1 MKRIGRESIIYSFSP
16 KHEPAEVASPGEYVL
31 FETEDAFGGQVKG
44 EETPPDKL
52 DWSRVDGATGPLY
65 IEGADPG
72 DTLVVDIL
80 DIRLQEKGA
89 IAVIPGYGGLS
100 HLSFTPK
107 AKVVKIDGS
116 FVYFNDIRIP
126 IKPMIGTIGVAPE
139 GGEIPAGN
147 PGRHGGNMDVS
158 ELGVGRR
165 LYLPVFTKG
174 ALLALGDLHAVQ
186 ADGELCV
193 SAIESPGEVLVRV
206 DLIKGRMP
214 KWPILETPGSFQVIT
229 AGKDL
234 DEAVRE
240 AAEESIRAIMRAKGI
255 PFEDAYMLGSL
266 LVELKIN
273 QVVDPLLGARAK
285 VPKWLVSIH
294 DFLYQRV

>member
-1 MKRIGRESIIYSFSP
+1 MKIIKRENVIYTFSP
-16 KHEPAEVASPGEYVL
+16 KHKPAEVASPGEYIL

-44 EETPPDKL
+44 GETPPDKL
-52 DWSRVDGATGPLY
+52 DWSRVDGVTGPLY

-89 IAVIPGYGGLS
+89 IAVIPGYGSLS
-100 HLSFTPK
+100 HLNYMPK
-107 AKVVKIDGS
+107 VKVVKIDRS

-126 IKPMIGTIGVAPE
+126 IRPMIGTIGVAPKE
-139 GGEIPAGN
+139 GEIPTGN

-158 ELGVGRR
+158 ELGVGTR
-165 LYLPVFTKG
+165 LYLPVLTKG

-193 SAIESPGEVLVRV
+193 SAIESPGEVLVKIN
-206 DLIKGRMP
+206 LIKNKMP
-214 KWPILETPGSFQVIT
+214 NWPILETTESFQIIV
-229 AGKDL
+229 AGRDL
-234 DEAVRE
+234 DEAVKK

-255 PFEDAYMLGSL
+255 SFEDAYMLGSL
-266 LVELKIN
+266 VVELKIN

-285 VPKWLVSIH
+285 VPKGLVSIS
-294 DFLYQRV
+294 DFLH